1 MLCVIV
7 FLYQLNMLI
16 GFCLDGK
23 GGGDGE
29 VDKPLLCH
37 IFFAL
42 GGDAV
47 DLVFGEPVADSRLFR
62 YTLRRCFFYK
72 TIDIST
78 ISYYNQLCKYDFIL
92 SEV

>member
-16 GFCLDGK
+16 GLSLDGK

-42 GGDAV
+42 GGDGSILPSASRWRTAV
-47 DLVFGEPVADSRLFR
+47 YFDIHVGAV
-62 YTLRRCFFYK
+62 FFYK